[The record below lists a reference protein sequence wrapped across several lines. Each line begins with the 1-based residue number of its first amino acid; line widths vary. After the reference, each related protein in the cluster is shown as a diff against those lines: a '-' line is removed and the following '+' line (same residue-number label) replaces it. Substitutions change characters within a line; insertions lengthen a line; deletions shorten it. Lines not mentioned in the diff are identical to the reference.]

1 MSATDEIDW
10 SKVSDE
16 EKIGALSYLF
26 DEGFIE
32 AHQDDNGEWFIR
44 VTEAG
49 SRL

>member
-1 MSATDEIDW
+1 VSSEVDW

-32 AHQDDNGEWFIR
+32 AYQDEGGEWFIR
-44 VTEAG
+44 VTDAG
-49 SRL
+49 SEL

>member
-1 MSATDEIDW
+1 MSSEFDW

-32 AHQDDNGEWFIR
+32 AYQDESGEWFIK

-49 SRL
+49 SEL

>member
-1 MSATDEIDW
+1 MSSEVDW

-32 AHQDDNGEWFIR
+32 AYQYESGEWFIR
-44 VTEAG
+44 VTDAG
-49 SRL
+49 SEL

>member
-10 SKVSDE
+10 SRVSDE
-16 EKIGALSYLF
+16 EKIAALSYLF

-32 AHQDDNGEWFIR
+32 AYQNQAGEWFIR

-49 SRL
+49 SKL

>member
-1 MSATDEIDW
+1 MSSTEEIDW
-10 SKVSDE
+10 SRVSDQ
-16 EKIGALSYLF
+16 EKIAALSYLF

-32 AHQDDNGEWFIR
+32 AYQDKGGEWFIR

>member
-1 MSATDEIDW
+1 MSSEVDW

-32 AHQDDNGEWFIR
+32 AYQDESQEWFIR

-49 SRL
+49 SKL

>member
-1 MSATDEIDW
+1 MSSEVDW

-32 AHQDDNGEWFIR
+32 AYQDESGEWFIR
-44 VTEAG
+44 VTDAG
-49 SRL
+49 SKL

>member
-1 MSATDEIDW
+1 MSRDVDW
-10 SKVSDE
+10 AKVSDE
-16 EKIGALSYLF
+16 EKIKALSYLF

-32 AHQDDNGEWFIR
+32 AYQNKDGEWFIR

>member
-1 MSATDEIDW
+1 MSSEIDW

-32 AHQDDNGEWFIR
+32 AYQDESGEWFIR
-44 VTEAG
+44 VTDAG
-49 SRL
+49 SKL

>member
-1 MSATDEIDW
+1 MSSDVDW

-16 EKIGALSYLF
+16 EKVAALSYLF

-32 AHQDDNGEWFIR
+32 AYQDQNGEWFIR

-49 SRL
+49 SKL

>member
-1 MSATDEIDW
+1 MSYEVDW

-32 AHQDDNGEWFIR
+32 AYQDHSGEWFIR

-49 SRL
+49 SKL

>member
-1 MSATDEIDW
+1 MSSDIDW
-10 SKVSDE
+10 SKISDD

-32 AHQDDNGEWFIR
+32 AYQDDDGEWFIR

-49 SRL
+49 SKL

>member
-1 MSATDEIDW
+1 MSSEVDW

-32 AHQDDNGEWFIR
+32 AYQDESGGWFIR
-44 VTEAG
+44 VTDAG
-49 SRL
+49 SEL

>member
-1 MSATDEIDW
+1 MSSEVDW

-32 AHQDDNGEWFIR
+32 AYQDENGEWFIR
-44 VTEAG
+44 VTDAG
-49 SRL
+49 SEL

>member
-1 MSATDEIDW
+1 MSSEVDW

-32 AHQDDNGEWFIR
+32 AYQDDAGEWFIR
-44 VTEAG
+44 VTEDG
-49 SRL
+49 SKL